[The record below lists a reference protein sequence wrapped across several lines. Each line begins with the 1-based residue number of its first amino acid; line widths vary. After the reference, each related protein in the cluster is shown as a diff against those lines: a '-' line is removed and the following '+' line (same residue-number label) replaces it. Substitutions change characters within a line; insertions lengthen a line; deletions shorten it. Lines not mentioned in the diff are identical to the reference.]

1 MTGHVGNQRQKCKD
15 NCTEIVFPY
24 SLGFSFFFPICQQ
37 VWLPFVLTSVFWGSI
52 SMQVVYEHSTIIYN
66 VRGNYWLYNVQEAG
80 IILSGARLLLFGIL
94 LTPWVY
100 VVIMQSELNSD
111 SLCQKSRNKS
121 KQRQHKKLV

>member
-1 MTGHVGNQRQKCKD
+1 
-15 NCTEIVFPY
+15 
-24 SLGFSFFFPICQQ
+24 
-37 VWLPFVLTSVFWGSI
+37 
-52 SMQVVYEHSTIIYN
+52 MQVVYEHSTIIYN